1 MTIQGLLFAA
11 LGFGCDKSGA
21 IGLVPVVS
29 LLGTFISESM
39 WLAVLLSAPQIGA
52 SGTPAPLLTRQRLD
66 QAVAVDRATV
76 RPQKT
81 EALSSLE
88 GVDVHRYP
96 SSHLE

>member
-21 IGLVPVVS
+21 IGLVLIVS

-52 SGTPAPLLTRQRLD
+52 SGTPAALLTRQRLD

-76 RPQKT
+76 RPQNRS
-81 EALSSLE
+81 AIQFRGSRCS
-88 GVDVHRYP
+88 
-96 SSHLE
+96 